1 MINGQRFRPQNAIIS
16 SGDISHLMP
25 LSTPGQTLG
34 IVNPDGTIT
43 QINPPSH
50 VQVSV
55 ASSAGQMKATGQAVS
70 QIVTSPNSGNIQYSI
85 IQPQQLQT
93 ISIDGQEAIFIPAS
107 SIGGQQIQIGNQ
119 ILSPTNQTIVRS
131 QNNQQQTQMI
141 QQNVQFAQMPSGQVV
156 QRGGNVVQTLQLP
169 MNAVQQSIPIQIPI
183 STANGQ
189 TVYQTIHLPI
199 SALQQLGVGN
209 QVTAQVVPQ
218 MNQVQVNQG
227 AATATVKQEPTDS
240 SQTTTQVG
248 NSVIYHVH
256 G

>member
-1 MINGQRFRPQNAIIS
+1 
-16 SGDISHLMP
+16 MP
-25 LSTPGQTLG
+25 LSTAGQTLG

-43 QINPPSH
+43 QINPSSH

-55 ASSAGQMKATGQAVS
+55 ASSAGQMKATGQTVS
-70 QIVTSPNSGNIQYSI
+70 QLVTSPTSGNIQYSI

-119 ILSPTNQTIVRS
+119 ILSPNNQTMVRS
-131 QNNQQQTQMI
+131 QNQNNQQQNQTQVI
-141 QQNVQFAQMPSGQVV
+141 QQNVQFAQIPTGQVV
-156 QRGGNVVQTLQLP
+156 QRGGNLVQTLQLP

-218 MNQVQVNQG
+218 MNQIHTVNQG
-227 AATATVKQEPTDS
+227 AASASVKQEPSES
-240 SQTTTQVG
+240 SQTNTQV
-248 NSVIYHVH
+248 SFSFFAIYMSANFVH
-256 G
+256 